1 MASSQEREL
10 WGSEDPDYLEALVNY
25 TFSSEKKS
33 PSVGTKRKR
42 TASPEPESDVN
53 PTLFTGPRPPKE
65 TVSSKNENYVY
76 GAANFGGFGE
86 YMFRKRAKLQIQ
98 NVQLA
103 DEDEGTKKPQIFK
116 GVAIYVNGFTDP
128 PFQDLREMIMAY
140 GGVFHAYL
148 DRKSMVTHVIASQLT
163 PAKILEYQR
172 AKLKVVKPEW
182 IVKSV
187 EAEVL
192 QRWQDYTLQPGA
204 VGTVAALGQG
214 TDFSGGG
221 SRTAVVDVDQPSI
234 RAPQKTLAE
243 AFASRKHSQ
252 AASSKPPTVQKPPE
266 PIQDPLELTSPE
278 MYASDLLN
286 TTPGPSRS
294 PHGRILNKHLGGS
307 DGSPSPTRRVTD
319 PNTPGS
325 GPNASAAPEPTEQ
338 PSYAM
343 YDSNPVAAKLMESTE
358 WRRQHTSANPQAF
371 TESYFQNSRL
381 HHLSAWKSE
390 LRQLVADAREQA
402 EKAEELATQSGDSK
416 PTMDVDVTSMQGARL
431 PRMLVPK
438 RDKGKGKESDRVIM
452 HVDFDSF
459 FVAAGLVDRPQLKGK
474 PVVVC
479 HSGAGKVST
488 SEIASASYEAR
499 TFGIKNGMSL
509 GQARQLCPNIQPIPY
524 EFEKYKAFSLK
535 FYTILMAFAD
545 DLQAVSVD
553 EAILDVSERV
563 AQLKMASDDP
573 GDRDFA
579 KELAEHIR
587 DKVRENTGCEVSVG
601 ISHNIMLARMAT
613 RHAKPAKSYHLLPGD
628 VPSHLAPLEIKAIHG
643 VGRSIRDKIRDKF
656 GVETLGELLEK
667 SKDSLQRLL
676 GEKTGDK
683 IWKAV
688 RGIDDTPLES
698 DKPRKS
704 VSAEVNY
711 GIRFENNEQAE
722 AFVMNL
728 ATEVSKRLK
737 AVSKRGRFMTL
748 KIMVRRADAP
758 LEAAKFLGHG
768 SVDCYNKSASISD
781 GRGGATD
788 DAVII
793 GEESWRLLK
802 AFNFDPK
809 ELRGIGIQIQK
820 LDNVASATELPRGQA
835 RLSFRT
841 ASKVG
846 EAKRPIEF
854 SDEDVEILEIDRPPS
869 APPSRS
875 SNIADLPSASQIDQS
890 VLDSL
895 PEDIKREILDSLAQ
909 NNQKVIQPKP
919 TRSKTVPSSR
929 LRNEIDLTAE
939 GDGSETRSQS
949 LPPSG
954 SQTEKGS
961 ADMLGV
967 PQHFT
972 KAVSMSPTKAQAGG
986 PGISKA
992 AAARHITKQLAPK
1005 HKVPFVSP
1013 NKHGL
1018 FKDRTDVDDVE
1029 LRALGVDPLF
1039 FRELP
1044 KDIQKE
1050 QLSILRQ
1057 QRSAGTRN
1065 SLGPFER
1072 AASRAS
1078 SRSRSPSL
1086 GPLRTTTA
1094 PIPVAS
1100 YTTLPQ
1106 IKKLSK
1112 VDDVQNMV
1120 RDWVKYRKTEGP
1132 SFAEVDRICTYL
1144 VKCAGSDIGLEN
1156 VTSIMR
1162 YWRMILREK
1171 WRDEEGVSKDE
1182 IIDVDGNTA
1191 GLAWWNAFRNVKRKV
1206 DEVVKKR
1213 FGCGL
1218 ALGRT

>member
-1 MASSQEREL
+1 ATILPSQVHLIQQRSRKNISYSSAQYISFYNCIWLILNDVIIGTTIGLLLLENSNVLGIKLAALARTYTVDMLRETLMWLDNWPVGLKLNTELSHAFCTLFVGLTDLWSNALETIAPQFPILISLLGMSGRLGFTMIFRMLSVFGSLWRLFRGKRRNVLRNRTDSWDYDLDQLLLGTILFTLLAFLFPTVLVYYALFALARILIILIHASLETCLAFLNHFPLFAMLLRLKDAARLPE
-10 WGSEDPDYLEALVNY
+10 YLEALASY
-25 TFSSEKKS
+25 SFSTQKK
-33 PSVGTKRKR
+33 PTSVGAKRKR
-42 TASPEPESDVN
+42 TASPEPDSDVN
-53 PTLFTGPRPPKE
+53 PALFTGPRPPKE

-98 NVQLA
+98 NDQLA
-103 DEDEGTKKPQIFK
+103 DEDDKTKKPQIFK

-128 PFQDLREMIMAY
+128 PLQDLREMMTAY

-172 AKLKVVKPEW
+172 AKFKVVKPEW

-187 EAEVL
+187 EAGVL
-192 QRWQDYTLQPGA
+192 QRWQDYVLQPGA

-214 TDFSGGG
+214 TDFSGAG
-221 SRTAVVDVDQPSI
+221 SRMAAVDVDQSSI
-234 RAPQKTLAE
+234 RAPQKTLTE
-243 AFASRKHSQ
+243 AFASRRPSQ
-252 AASSKPPTVQKPPE
+252 AANSKPPTGQKRSE
-266 PIQDPLELTSPE
+266 AARDPLDLTSPE
-278 MYASDLLN
+278 RRAPDLPD
-286 TTPGPSRS
+286 TTPGPSKSS
-294 PHGRILNKHLGGS
+294 PQRVLRGTLGGS
-307 DGSPSPTRRVTD
+307 DGPASPTRQVTD
-319 PNTPGS
+319 PQAFESDPGGS
-325 GPNASAAPEPTEQ
+325 DDQEPIEQ

-402 EKAEELATQSGDSK
+402 EKAEELATQRGDSN

-438 RDKGKGKESDRVIM
+438 RDKGKGKENDRVIM

-509 GQARQLCPNIQPIPY
+509 GQARQLCPHVQPIPY

-579 KELAEHIR
+579 KELAEQIR

-613 RHAKPAKSYHLLPGD
+613 RHAKPAKSYHLLSGD

-643 VGRSIRDKIRDKF
+643 VGRSIRDKISDKY
-656 GVETLGELLEK
+656 GAETLGELLDK

-728 ATEVSKRLK
+728 GTEVSKRLK

-748 KIMVRRADAP
+748 KIMVRKADAP

-768 SVDCYNKSASISD
+768 SVDCYNKSAAISD
-781 GRGGATD
+781 GRGGPTD
-788 DAVII
+788 DPVQI

-802 AFNFDPK
+802 GFNFDPK
-809 ELRGIGIQIQK
+809 ELRGIGIQIQ
-820 LDNVASATELPRGQA
+820 
-835 RLSFRT
+835 
-841 ASKVG
+841 
-846 EAKRPIEF
+846 
-854 SDEDVEILEIDRPPS
+854 
-869 APPSRS
+869 
-875 SNIADLPSASQIDQS
+875 
-890 VLDSL
+890 
-895 PEDIKREILDSLAQ
+895 
-909 NNQKVIQPKP
+909 
-919 TRSKTVPSSR
+919 
-929 LRNEIDLTAE
+929 
-939 GDGSETRSQS
+939 
-949 LPPSG
+949 
-954 SQTEKGS
+954 
-961 ADMLGV
+961 
-967 PQHFT
+967 
-972 KAVSMSPTKAQAGG
+972 
-986 PGISKA
+986 
-992 AAARHITKQLAPK
+992 
-1005 HKVPFVSP
+1005 
-1013 NKHGL
+1013 
-1018 FKDRTDVDDVE
+1018 
-1029 LRALGVDPLF
+1029 
-1039 FRELP
+1039 
-1044 KDIQKE
+1044 
-1050 QLSILRQ
+1050 
-1057 QRSAGTRN
+1057 
-1065 SLGPFER
+1065 
-1072 AASRAS
+1072 
-1078 SRSRSPSL
+1078 
-1086 GPLRTTTA
+1086 
-1094 PIPVAS
+1094 
-1100 YTTLPQ
+1100 
-1106 IKKLSK
+1106 
-1112 VDDVQNMV
+1112 
-1120 RDWVKYRKTEGP
+1120 
-1132 SFAEVDRICTYL
+1132 
-1144 VKCAGSDIGLEN
+1144 
-1156 VTSIMR
+1156 
-1162 YWRMILREK
+1162 
-1171 WRDEEGVSKDE
+1171 
-1182 IIDVDGNTA
+1182 
-1191 GLAWWNAFRNVKRKV
+1191 
-1206 DEVVKKR
+1206 
-1213 FGCGL
+1213 
-1218 ALGRT
+1218 